1 MSGIDLPVIWAGIIA
16 FAVVMYVLLDG
27 FDLGLGILAPFAD
40 RGDRARI
47 MATVAP
53 VWDGNETWLV
63 LGGGGLLAAFPVAY
77 ATILPAVYLPIILML
92 IALVLRGVA
101 FEFHGKAHGRDRWFW
116 DVAFAGGSFVAAF
129 AQGIVLGWFVEGF
142 EAGAGA
148 FAWITP
154 FALMTGLGLVAGY
167 ALLGAC
173 WLVLKTDGHLQ
184 AWARAWA
191 MRLIFVVLGFVGL
204 VSLWTPL
211 AQPAIAERW
220 FVWPRMLWLSPVP
233 LATVLAGA
241 MLWLSLRRGRE
252 LAPFL
257 LTIAIF
263 LLAYL
268 GLGIS
273 LWPYAVPREITIWQA
288 AASPSSQF
296 FLLVGVVI
304 LIPIILAYT
313 AHAYWVFR
321 GKVRAGEG
329 YHH

>member
-1 MSGIDLPVIWAGIIA
+1 MSGIDLPVVWAGIIA
-16 FAVVMYVLLDG
+16 FAVAMYVLLDG
-27 FDLGLGILAPFAD
+27 FDLGLGILAPLAD
-40 RGDRARI
+40 PNDRARI

-101 FEFHGKAHGRDRWFW
+101 FEFHGKAHGRDRRIW
-116 DVAFAGGSFVAAF
+116 DLAFAGGSLVAALM
-129 AQGIVLGWFVEGF
+129 QGFVLGRFVEGF
-142 EAGAGA
+142 DAAAGP

-154 FALMTGLGLVAGY
+154 FSLMTALGLVAGY

-184 AWARAWA
+184 AWARGWA
-191 MRLIFVVLGFVGL
+191 MRLVFIVLGFVGL

-220 FVWPRMLWLSPVP
+220 FAWPRILFLSPVP
-233 LATVLAGA
+233 LLTVIGGA
-241 MLWLSLRRGRE
+241 LLWQSLRRGRE
-252 LAPFL
+252 AAPFL

-273 LWPYAVPREITIWQA
+273 LWPYAVPRAITIWEA
-288 AASPSSQF
+288 ASSPSSLT
-296 FLLVGVVI
+296 FLLVGVAI

-321 GKVRAGEG
+321 GKVAAGEG
-329 YHH
+329 YH

>member
-1 MSGIDLPVIWAGIIA
+1 MSELDLPIIWAGIIA
-16 FAVVMYVLLDG
+16 FAVAMYVLLDG

-40 RGDRARI
+40 TRDRARI

-77 ATILPAVYLPIILML
+77 ATVLPAVYLPIILML

-101 FEFHGKAHGRDRWFW
+101 FEFHPKAQGRDRGLW
-116 DVAFAGGSFVAAF
+116 DAAFAGGSTVAALM
-129 AQGIVLGWFVEGF
+129 QGIVLGRFVEGF
-142 EAGAGA
+142 DAAAGP
-148 FAWITP
+148 FAWATP

-184 AWARAWA
+184 AWARDWA
-191 MRLIFVVLGFVGL
+191 MRLVVVVLGFVGV

-220 FVWPRMLWLSPVP
+220 FAWPRLLLLSPVP
-233 LATVLAGA
+233 LATVAAGA
-241 MLWLSLRRGRE
+241 QLWQSLRRGRE

-257 LTIAIF
+257 LTVAIF

-273 LWPYAVPREITIWQA
+273 LWPYAVPRAITIWEA
-288 AASPSSQF
+288 AASPSSLK

-321 GKVRAGEG
+321 GKVAEGEG
-329 YHH
+329 YH